1 MSLTNQPSYHLHN
14 PLAISKT
21 CPPPLLVAALTL
33 SINHSK
39 NETTRHGSLSNQTQ
53 NQPPHSPSRTTTTP
67 LFSPSH
73 SKNHPS
79 LTNNPQT
86 WSSVYPS
93 PIQSL
98 SCPKPIVLPYKPP
111 NQSLP
116 ETTSPSSPPTNLN
129 HIATTK
135 PPSIGFQSQR
145 ITLSNT
151 ITNPQPSSPSSQP
164 ATLIPLRK
172 PTATNTNPKLLNPPF
187 HFTFTDLCLLVFCRN
202 NR

>member
-39 NETTRHGSLSNQTQ
+39 NETTCHGSLSNQTQ

-86 WSSVYPS
+86 WYPVYPS

-116 ETTSPSSPPTNLN
+116 KTTSPSSPPTNLN

-135 PPSIGFQSQR
+135 RPSIGFQSQP
-145 ITLSNT
+145 ITLSNYRHKPAAF
-151 ITNPQPSSPSSQP
+151 ITFLSTRNPDSSKKNES
-164 ATLIPLRK
+164 
-172 PTATNTNPKLLNPPF
+172 NPPF
-187 HFTFTDLCLLVFCRN
+187 DFTFTDLCFLVFC
-202 NR
+202 